1 MDGPISEIGTF
12 QAKLIGEALHAKG
25 INFTEMY
32 CSPSLRCIQRMTSVL
47 EGLGDTH
54 TKIKMAE
61 KVMFL

>member
-25 INFTEMY
+25 VNFTEMY
-32 CSPSLRCIQRMTSVL
+32 CFPSLRCIQRMTSVL

-54 TKIKMAE
+54 TEKKMAE
-61 KVMFL
+61 KVMFF